1 MFFRVFLALDLIFLS
16 ENRLCG
22 FVAIGITGVYTLLLI
37 IMRPYLNNIR
47 PIINMVFI
55 LAFLAIESIYKMN
68 LYSPDAQ
75 FMTSYLPLFIEAGLL
90 VLLLINVIFIIIEI
104 RSKFSNNKLNEY
116 QKNMDESF
124 D

>member
-1 MFFRVFLALDLIFLS
+1 
-16 ENRLCG
+16 
-22 FVAIGITGVYTLLLI
+22 
-37 IMRPYLNNIR
+37 
-47 PIINMVFI
+47 MVFI

-116 QKNMDESF
+116 QKNMDDSF

>member
-1 MFFRVFLALDLIFLS
+1 VFFRVFLALDLIFLS

-116 QKNMDESF
+116 QKNMDDSF

>member
-116 QKNMDESF
+116 QKNMDDSF

>member
-90 VLLLINVIFIIIEI
+90 VLLLINVIFMVIEI

-116 QKNMDESF
+116 QKNMDDSF